1 MVNVMGVIFIPAIAG
16 DAPMWEAIVM
26 VMSTLAMAGEKHW
39 SAAIATEMSIL
50 VVVGVKHKLE
60 VIMTD
65 VFTRVTGGTKLK
77 SVPMMDR
84 KMELLQLHFCFYYE
98 KLNVRG
104 GLCTI

>member
-1 MVNVMGVIFIPAIAG
+1 
-16 DAPMWEAIVM
+16 MWEAIVM

-65 VFTRVTGGTKLK
+65 VSTRVTGGTKLK